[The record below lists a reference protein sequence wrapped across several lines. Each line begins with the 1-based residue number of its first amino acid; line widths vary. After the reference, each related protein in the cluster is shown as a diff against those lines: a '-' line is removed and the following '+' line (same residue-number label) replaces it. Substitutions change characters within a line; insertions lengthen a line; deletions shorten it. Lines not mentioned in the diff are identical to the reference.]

1 MRGKTPRARVGL
13 CTLAAFAASG
23 ATLSATTIATAAP
36 VQADVPLSC
45 RMYDPELGW
54 PEGNYGLTPKPTAR
68 VTATAPA
75 SADLGDSVAL
85 SDAALDLV
93 FDRATVDS
101 ARGLFFADAV
111 SGRVTSLRFT
121 GAGTTPA
128 SAQAAGAGITFGR
141 APLAAGTTA
150 TASLSVGAVGPLKAS
165 GPAGTPAAIS
175 LGGLDAD
182 VRFGTIPVKLACTPA
197 SDGRIVSVPVG
208 GAVLAPPTV
217 SGLDPAKGPLAG
229 GTVVTITGTNLA
241 DATGVTFG
249 GRVATSLTKVSATE
263 LRATAPA
270 GAAAGK
276 VDIAVTNGDGT
287 SANTA
292 ADDFTYEAPA
302 PPPPAFV
309 PVVSGVSPTR
319 AYAGFAPV
327 VAITGQ
333 NLQGAEVR
341 IGGIVSAVVVST
353 PGRLVVVGPALRAGT
368 YDVRVT
374 TDNGSATAAKRITYV
389 RPF

>member
-23 ATLSATTIATAAP
+23 ATLSATAIAAP

-68 VTATAPA
+68 ITATAPA
-75 SADLGDSVAL
+75 SADPGGSVAL
-85 SDAALDLV
+85 ADAALDLV
-93 FDRATVDS
+93 FDRATVDA
-101 ARGLFFADAV
+101 ARGLFFADSVA
-111 SGRVTSLRFT
+111 GKVTSLRFT

-128 SAQAAGAGITFGR
+128 AVQAAGAGITFG
-141 APLAAGTTA
+141 PAALTAGKTA
-150 TASLSVGAVGPLKAS
+150 TASLAVGAVGPLKAS

-182 VRFGTIPVKLACTPA
+182 ARFGTIPVKLACTPS
-197 SDGRIVSVPVG
+197 SDGRVVSVPVG
-208 GAVLAPPTV
+208 GVVPAPPTV
-217 SGLDPAKGPLAG
+217 SGLAPAKGPLAG

-241 DATGVTFG
+241 AATGVTFG
-249 GRVATSLTKVSATE
+249 GRDATSVTKVSATE

-276 VDIAVTNGDGT
+276 VDVAVITGDGT

-302 PPPPAFV
+302 PPPPAFL

-353 PGRLVVVGPALRAGT
+353 PGRLVVVGPALRVGT

-374 TDNGSATAAKRITYV
+374 TDNGSATAATKIRYV